1 MIEINLLP
9 QELRVTHKKE
19 AVDLKST
26 PYIIGVIF
34 GILILIHIFL
44 VFTFLV
50 KGYLFQQLE
59 NKWKALEPDRR
70 LLENLKREYATA
82 TLDTKLIQ
90 EIMAQRIN
98 WAEKLNKLSLCLP
111 SGVWFDEISFLNKAF
126 TLKGSVVSLQKEEIN
141 LINNF
146 DESLKKDNSFF
157 ASFSNLELGSM
168 QRKTIGSYDVVDF
181 ILTGKLK

>member
-9 QELRVTHKKE
+9 QELRITRKNDSI
-19 AVDLKST
+19 DLKSA
-26 PYIIGVIF
+26 PYIIGGIF
-34 GILILIHIFL
+34 GIVILTHIILII
-44 VFTFLV
+44 TFFFRSYSLH
-50 KGYLFQQLE
+50 QLE
-59 NKWKALEPDRR
+59 SNWKALGPDRR
-70 LLENLKREYATA
+70 LLESLKREYATA

-126 TLKGSVVSLQKEEIN
+126 TLKGTVVSLQKEEIN

-146 DESLKKDNSFF
+146 VASLKKDDSFF
-157 ASFSNLELGSM
+157 KNFSNLELGSM
-168 QRKTIGSYDVVDF
+168 QRRTIGSYDVIDF

>member
-1 MIEINLLP
+1 MIEINLLS
-9 QELRVTHKKE
+9 QELRLIRKNDP
-19 AVDLKST
+19 VDLKSI

-34 GILILIHIFL
+34 AMVVLFHIVL
-44 VFTFLV
+44 VATL
-50 KGYLFQQLE
+50 LFKSYRLYQLE
-59 NKWKALEPDRR
+59 NNWKAFEPDRK
-70 LLENLKREYATA
+70 LLEGLKKEYALA
-82 TLDTKLIQ
+82 TFDTKLVQ
-90 EIMAQRIN
+90 EILAQRIN

-146 DESLKKDNSFF
+146 VESLKKDNNFF
-157 ASFSNLELGSM
+157 TNFSNLELGSM